1 MNLRICEHV
10 KVVNKGAG
18 VGYHPALL
26 GVDLITSYPTD
37 TRYWG
42 IINSF
47 HSQRCV
53 GDFLI

>member
-10 KVVNKGAG
+10 KVVNKGAR
-18 VGYHPALL
+18 VGYHPALF

-47 HSQRCV
+47 LPQRCV